1 MEIAEVIRT
10 NRTYKKSKDKE
21 GNELPLGTIEVRL
34 AASGGGPRI
43 ERFVQPLSSFMQVPL
58 IGEHVLIVKGPSVM
72 TNSGA
77 NIPTYYYIAA
87 IPIHGNKHLNPLP
100 KSFEIDNVG
109 NAGSSYAA
117 SSGPQAPPPG
127 KPYKPGENFKEV
139 ATVKNLQPYE
149 GDLLIEG
156 RHGQG
161 IRLSTGIGGSIS
173 QYKNPPFWKGDQ
185 GTPIT
190 VLSNGHKP
198 KGGPNDFVIEN
209 PDDTNSVIIL
219 SSAQKINLT
228 PSQENLGKG
237 RKLPTATD
245 TSQVI
250 ISSDR
255 LHFNANIEDIILSAK
270 KDITTATPNWAIELD
285 LFYTNYLDF
294 MKEVIKYCNEM
305 EIHAKDNADHAQ
317 ASSISIH
324 MTGIGP
330 TSPPTNA
337 GSFSE
342 HKSNST
348 TTSSNVKSIKTKIEQ
363 LQKDLEAMKQ

>member
-1 MEIAEVIRT
+1 MPLEVAEVIST
-10 NRTYKKSKDKE
+10 KKTFKKSKDKL
-21 GNELPLGTIEVRL
+21 GNDIALASVKIRMGTTT
-34 AASGGGPRI
+34 GGPRV
-43 ERFVQPLSSFMQVPL
+43 ERFAQPLFNFMHIPCV
-58 IGEHVLIVKGPSVM
+58 GEHVLITKAPSVM
-72 TNSGA
+72 ANPGA
-77 NIPTYYYIAA
+77 PSDRYYYVTP

-100 KSFEIDNVG
+100 KAFEIDKSG
-109 NAGSSYAA
+109 KDSSYAA

-270 KDITTATPNWAIELD
+270 TDVIVSTPDWAAEMNEVLTILEEFLKVMEKITGGQSPYGTP
-285 LFYTNYLDF
+285 
-294 MKEVIKYCNEM
+294 
-305 EIHAKDNADHAQ
+305 
-317 ASSISIH
+317 
-324 MTGIGP
+324 TGGP
-330 TSPPTNA
+330 TFPNPEA
-337 GSFSE
+337 GA
-342 HKSNST
+342 
-348 TTSSNVKSIKTKIEQ
+348 VAALVQRMAQ
-363 LQKDLEAMKQ
+363 LKQ